1 MALPIPRLPPVTM
14 TRLPVSSRSMGAFL
28 FFLLSSEPRSVA
40 KEQRLEL
47 AARQAEGLPSRALER
62 QAREKQ
68 GQRHDVFRLFEPFRG
83 LALQDARHTWVCQAR
98 VHGTGDQLIDEDV
111 TAAKLLRDD
120 AREHPRRGLRAGI
133 RRAVRPGL

>member
-40 KEQRLEL
+40 KSSVLDL
-47 AARQAEGLPSRALER
+47 ATRQAEGLPSGALER
-62 QAREKQ
+62 QARQKQ

-83 LALQDARHTWVCQAR
+83 LALQDARNTWFCQAGVDR
-98 VHGTGDQLIDEDV
+98 TRNQLIDENV
-111 TAAKLLRDD
+111 IFAKLLRDD
-120 AREHPRRGLRAGI
+120 ARQHPRRGFRA
-133 RRAVRPGL
+133 